1 MKNKKKSVIKSV
13 EPSEN
18 QGWFVVNEDV
28 EITFFVENDAIK
40 MDVAYDEEKYSTDEI
55 QILGNELFEI
65 IITNIEEKEKIES

>member
-1 MKNKKKSVIKSV
+1 MKNKKKSVIKSI
-13 EPSEN
+13 EASEN

-28 EITFFVENDAIK
+28 EITFFVENDDIK

-65 IITNIEEKEKIES
+65 IITNIEEKGKN